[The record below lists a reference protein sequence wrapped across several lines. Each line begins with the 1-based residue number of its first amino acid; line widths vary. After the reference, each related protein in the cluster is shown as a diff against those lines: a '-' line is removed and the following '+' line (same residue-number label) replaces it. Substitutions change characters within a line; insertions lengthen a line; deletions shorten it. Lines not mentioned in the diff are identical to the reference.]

1 MSSSSPTT
9 STKSTTSSSNTN
21 TTTASSSTAPLHFD
35 DDDEDLPSNVCTVEQ
50 LANLPPECLNTDPAT
65 KDARP
70 LRHIDDQGV
79 VTTYSLNPMTYS
91 AIFILMV
98 ELLERFSF
106 YGIYYTQTLYLT
118 GVYNE
123 DWNAGLTSVDAAS
136 FVSISTAVAY
146 TTPFVGALLADM
158 VWGNYKAIVIG
169 SLGLYMPGILL
180 VALTTIPHLLGDHF
194 NMWALSG
201 SVLFLWPM
209 GTGIV
214 KSCVNTFGAKQFHPL
229 LQSSMIEQYYVNF
242 YMCINIGALAGIIIV
257 PILAQTNVTR
267 AYLLPVGLLA
277 LGVALFVAGTSRY
290 VITKPRGGLWQQL
303 FTKAPKQRKV
313 LPQTMSPGGTTA
325 IPNIPLSSIG
335 RITILI
341 VPFCIAY
348 SQMPTTFIVQGT
360 VMRKAFGF
368 VDAATMNGLDS
379 LSVLVFGYLTG
390 NILYPWLA
398 ERNIKV
404 PTTYK
409 FAIGSCLAALA
420 ICWALLVEHW
430 IHAAANV
437 TGETISVLWQAPA
450 YVLIGWGEIFAVSAA
465 YEVAFT
471 ASAPETK
478 ALASA
483 VNIFCVGGIPNV
495 ICIFLYQICQ
505 GWFRNDRGDTNLSHL
520 DDYATAHVYKYFCV
534 LLCIL
539 LFGVALNLYG
549 PVRRFVEGTE
559 QTAADIIKT
568 PMMQRTPRLQSRKGG
583 NSDGKAFADEES
595 PLLGKHKTAS
605 IIKAQ
610 RDHEDYLKHGAGPV
624 LNKMGSMRA
633 GPGMYNKNANKNKPI
648 KKGTVHRLYNT
659 NGKTVTTANLVAPK
673 KPMK

>member
-1 MSSSSPTT
+1 MSSSSS
-9 STKSTTSSSNTN
+9 STKSTTSS
-21 TTTASSSTAPLHFD
+21 TTTNNHNSTSAPLLHFD
-35 DDDEDLPSNVCTVEQ
+35 DDEEDLPSNVCSRAQ
-50 LANLPPECLNTDPAT
+50 LATLPPECLNTDPAT
-65 KDARP
+65 RDARP
-70 LRHIDDQGV
+70 LRHMDDRGV
-79 VTTYSLNPMTYS
+79 VTVYSLTPMTHS
-91 AIFILMV
+91 AVFILLV

-106 YGIYYTQTLYLT
+106 YGVYYTQTLYLT
-118 GVYNE
+118 GVYDSE
-123 DWNAGLTSVDAAS
+123 WNAGLTSVDAAS

-146 TTPFVGALLADM
+146 TTPFVGALLAD
-158 VWGNYKAIVIG
+158 VLWGNYKAIVMG
-169 SLGLYMPGILL
+169 SLGLYLPGVLL
-180 VALTTIPHLLGDHF
+180 VALTTVPHLLGDRF
-194 NMWALSG
+194 NLWALSS

-242 YMCINIGALAGIIIV
+242 YMCINIGALAGILIV

-277 LGVALFVAGTSRY
+277 LGIALFVAGTSRY
-290 VITKPRGGLWQQL
+290 VITEPRGGLWEQL
-303 FTKAPKQRKV
+303 MTKKPPKHRSK
-313 LPQTMSPGGTTA
+313 LPQTVSPGGTTA

-360 VMRKAFGF
+360 VMRRAFGF

-390 NILYPWLA
+390 NMLYPWLA

-409 FAIGSCLAALA
+409 FAIGSSLAALA

-430 IHAAANV
+430 IHAAAA
-437 TGETISVLWQAPA
+437 TADGTISVLWQAPA
-450 YVLIGWGEIFAVSAA
+450 YILIGWGEIFAVSSA

-495 ICIFLYQICQ
+495 ICIFLYQVCQ

-520 DDYATAHVYKYFCV
+520 DDYATAHVYKYFGV

-539 LFGVALNLYG
+539 LFGIGLNLYG

-583 NSDGKAFADEES
+583 DGKAYADEES
-595 PLLGKHKTAS
+595 PLLGKKKAAS

-610 RDHEDYLKHGAGPV
+610 RDHEDYLKNGAGPV

-633 GPGMYNKNANKNKPI
+633 GPGMYNKHTNKPI
-648 KKGTVHRLYNT
+648 KKGTVHRLYNS